1 MLEDVSSLALTADA
15 WTSRATESY
24 LGVSCHY
31 MTTDWHMK
39 TVNLST
45 MPLEERHTAA
55 NIVTWMEEILE
66 KYKIPPTKIKAVVH
80 DNGANI
86 VAAMRL
92 LEEKHGWASVRCAGH
107 TLQLI
112 IKDAL
117 KDSNISRAVS
127 ASRSVAGFFHHSEL
141 ASTKLKAKQKQMGTE
156 QHAMIQDVSTRWN
169 STFYMMQRLLEQR
182 WPVTATLSDPDLKAR
197 KNYLDL
203 KADQWVLLEELVVG
217 LEPFETATKY
227 LSGQEYPTASCLPKL
242 VKGLERA
249 VQKFSFETSSGK
261 AFRSNAKKGIGER
274 WESLTISAEK
284 DLEQDQDPVIHHPVF
299 LAAAL
304 DPRYR
309 KLLFLTAE
317 DGDRLK
323 GAVQVLAFKAVEMA
337 DDSSPR
343 EKQGINVVRAE
354 KSSLDV
360 LLNSDT
366 DSQDSAEEVE
376 TLSEQKMEIVRHEV
390 QRYFTERP
398 LDKNKDPLEWWR
410 ENEKAFPTLSNVAKS
425 VLCIPATSTPA
436 ERIFSAAGNI
446 CSQKRASLTPEHVE
460 MLTFL
465 TLNSK
470 L

>member
-24 LGVSCHY
+24 LGVSCHF
-31 MTTDWHMK
+31 MTTDWQMK

-66 KYKIPPTKIKAVVH
+66 KYKISQTKIKAVVH

-117 KDSNISRAVS
+117 KDSNISRAISVS
-127 ASRSVAGFFHHSEL
+127 RCVVGFFHNSEM
-141 ASTKLKAKQKQMGTE
+141 ASTKLKAKQKQMGTK

-169 STFYMMQRLLEQR
+169 STFYMMERLLEQR
-182 WPVTATLSDPDLKAR
+182 WPLTATLSDPDLKGK

-203 KADQWVLLEELVVG
+203 KAEQWVLLEELVVG
-217 LEPFETATKY
+217 LRPFETATKY

-242 VKGLERA
+242 VKGLERN

-274 WESLTISAEK
+274 WEGLLRISAEK
-284 DLEQDQDPVIHHPVF
+284 DLEQDPVL

-309 KLLFLTAE
+309 KLSFLAAE

-323 GAVQVLAFKAVEMA
+323 GAVQALAFKAVEMA
-337 DDSSPR
+337 DDSDPR
-343 EKQGINVVRAE
+343 ENQGIDVVRAE

-376 TLSEQKMEIVRHEV
+376 TMAEQKMEIVRHEV
-390 QRYFTERP
+390 RRYFTERP
-398 LDKNKDPLEWWR
+398 LDKKKDPLEWWR
-410 ENEKAFPTLSNVAKS
+410 ENEKAFPTLSNVAKA